1 MYQSLEEVGEL
12 ITTLDGDIHNK
23 EDLIKD
29 MENDDFYYG
38 YMGKA
43 ALSSSSLKTLLK
55 SPKTYLLSLQEELKE
70 SQPLRDGKL
79 FHWAI
84 LEPDVFEKVHI
95 VDVGSRNTKI
105 YKAALLEYGEAY
117 TTKEKVKAEILREVL
132 NKNNQVKE
140 YLKGAEYETPSVKMI
155 EGLAFRAKADIL
167 KDDCI
172 IDLKTTAD
180 ITKFRFSAYKFSYD
194 MQAYLY
200 LQMFPQAKTFKFI
213 VIDKNTM
220 DIGIYECS
228 EEFLE
233 YGKEKF
239 ERAIEIYKHFFIDEN
254 SIEQHCIKETL

>member
-1 MYQSLEEVGEL
+1 MYQSLEDMEDL
-12 ITTLDGDIHNK
+12 ITTLDGEQHNTEELLNK
-23 EDLIKD
+23 MEDD
-29 MENDDFYYG
+29 EFYYG
-38 YMGKA
+38 HMGKV

-55 SPKTYLLSLQEELKE
+55 SPKTYLLSLTEELKE
-70 SQPLRDGKL
+70 SQALRDGKL

-84 LEPDVFEKVHI
+84 LEPEIFDNVHI
-95 VDVGSRNTKI
+95 VDVGSRNTKM
-105 YKAALLEYGEAY
+105 YQAALAEHGEAY
-117 TTKEKVKAEILREVL
+117 TTKEKVKAEILREIITK
-132 NKNNQVKE
+132 NKQVSE
-140 YLKGAEYETPSVKMI
+140 YLSDAQYEVPSVKMI
-155 EGLAFRAKADIL
+155 EGLAFRGKADIL

-180 ITKFRFSAYKFSYD
+180 ISKFRSSAYKFSYD

-200 LQMFPQAKTFKFI
+200 LQMFPHAKTFKFI

-239 ERAIEIYKHFFIDEN
+239 ERAIEIYNHFFIEEN
-254 SIEQHCIKETL
+254 SLEQHCIKEIL